1 MQTRS
6 ANRPAETAAS
16 YGNRLRRWR
25 ERLGT
30 GEHRYVLWFY
40 PRGGEHDDRE
50 RRGVFVTLNKA
61 IAASDFPDSACWDQ
75 FTSDAWNLDDPIIEA
90 AGLQYSWWSIEREP
104 RRLPSVGAIAGRA
117 KANSKKLIARPL
129 AEAIYYADVVVAGAA
144 AAASGAVAWR
154 VLNLPAVMVAVST
167 LVVAAGAF
175 GLAQLFP
182 ARLLGRGWIAVHA
195 WGDRKPNPP
204 AAPLTPMPTVMPP
217 VLKPTSRSTDPRP
230 LATCELT
237 SWKCPWCESTASA
250 GTHRW
255 DDRGPYQLLSVHT
268 LECPDG
274 HRWTNSTD
282 GG

>member
-1 MQTRS
+1 MQNRS
-6 ANRPAETAAS
+6 ANRPADTEPIHA
-16 YGNRLRRWR
+16 NRLRRWR

-30 GEHRYVLWFY
+30 AEHSYVLWFY

-50 RRGVFVTLNKA
+50 RRGVFVTLDKA
-61 IAASDFPDSACWDQ
+61 VAASDFPDSACWDQ
-75 FTSDAWNLDDPIIEA
+75 CTSDAWNLDDPIIEA

-104 RRLPSVGAIAGRA
+104 RRKPIAAAIAWRA
-117 KANSKKLIARPL
+117 MTNSKKLLARPL
-129 AEAIYYADVVVAGAA
+129 AEAIYYADLVVAGAA
-144 AAASGAVAWR
+144 AATSGAVAWR
-154 VLNLPAVMVAVST
+154 VLNLPPVTVAVST

-182 ARLLGRGWIAVHA
+182 ARLLGKGWMAVHA
-195 WGDRKPNPP
+195 WADRKPNPP
-204 AAPLTPMPTVMPP
+204 ATQLTPRPTAIHP
-217 VLKPTSRSTDPRP
+217 VVEPTSRSTDPRP

-237 SWKCPWCESTASA
+237 SWTCPWCESTAST

-268 LECPDG
+268 LECPGG